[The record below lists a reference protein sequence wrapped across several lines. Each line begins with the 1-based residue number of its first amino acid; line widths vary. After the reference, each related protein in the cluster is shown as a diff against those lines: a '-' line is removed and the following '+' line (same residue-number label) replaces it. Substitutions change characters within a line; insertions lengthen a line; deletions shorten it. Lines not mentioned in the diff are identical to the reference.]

1 MFTGIRLLA
10 KFRKT
15 AGPHRKDVAFLFKGV
30 IDLENFEKLFEV
42 FQKKARIMGY
52 RLFLKP
58 AIEKIEDFSELKSN
72 TIFLVGRNG
81 QLLKLRNDYTR
92 SIINHLKRKN
102 ILSVSEAKFWY
113 GGFVYRYSLSNNPS
127 PQFQLGVEKIPF
139 QSAEDGANIIKI
151 IVESDMKAFESKLL
165 IEIGDSRV
173 IEKAIKSIPENKKEE
188 VLRIVDT
195 KNAAE
200 LEVFG
205 ELNGLDVGQL
215 ARIVYNSFE
224 KRSIDGID
232 ELDIPKDVREDVYE
246 LLRQIPDYDNVD
258 IEIDFSIA
266 RTIEEYHG
274 LTFTIYDLTS
284 SKLIAAG
291 GRYRISDGIYGI
303 GGTIFLEEKSWS
315 M

>member
-1 MFTGIRLLA
+1 
-10 KFRKT
+10 
-15 AGPHRKDVAFLFKGV
+15 
-30 IDLENFEKLFEV
+30 
-42 FQKKARIMGY
+42 
-52 RLFLKP
+52 
-58 AIEKIEDFSELKSN
+58 
-72 TIFLVGRNG
+72 
-81 QLLKLRNDYTR
+81 
-92 SIINHLKRKN
+92 
-102 ILSVSEAKFWY
+102 
-113 GGFVYRYSLSNNPS
+113 
-127 PQFQLGVEKIPF
+127 
-139 QSAEDGANIIKI
+139 
-151 IVESDMKAFESKLL
+151 MKAFESKLL